1 MLLLQNPNL
10 SMFERSGVSARS
22 VFIKAHFF
30 GRQFRVL
37 TEDKNLVEY
46 YARLSFFHAQYRAVG
61 NNYNQVVKELR
72 CHFSEKKVQ
81 IGKMHD
87 GTCYRNKGCGGTF
100 EGNAD

>member
-1 MLLLQNPNL
+1 
-10 SMFERSGVSARS
+10 MFERSGVSALA

-30 GRQFRVL
+30 GRQLRVL